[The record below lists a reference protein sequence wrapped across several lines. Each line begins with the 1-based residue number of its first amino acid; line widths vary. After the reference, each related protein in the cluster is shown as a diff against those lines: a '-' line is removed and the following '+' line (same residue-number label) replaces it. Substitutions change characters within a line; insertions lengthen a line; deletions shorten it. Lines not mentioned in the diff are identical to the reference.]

1 MRLLMKPFQLGPYE
15 LSHRVVMAP
24 LTRLRASGNGIVH
37 PLAATYYGQRASSG
51 GLLITEATSAAS
63 NGNGYLGAPGIY
75 DDSQI
80 APWRDV
86 AKAVHAKG
94 GRIFMQ
100 LYHAGRRS
108 HADVQPDRVR
118 PVGPS
123 EVVHGSQ
130 ALTEAG
136 WVPNTPNRALR
147 LDEMP
152 AIVEQFRLA
161 AARALAA
168 GFDGVELHGANGYLF
183 DQFMQDNSNLRR
195 DSYGGSIANRV
206 RLLLETAQAVST
218 VAGSARVGVRLSP
231 SGRVGDMADS
241 DPQALFSHVAAS
253 LARLDLAYLH
263 LIEPRMQGTALATAT
278 GAPEQPVAAALLRP
292 YYPGAIIV
300 AGGFE
305 PAGAEAILQ
314 SGDADLVAFGRH
326 FIANPDLPAR
336 ICHDWPLAAHDR
348 ATFYGGAAAGYTDY
362 PAFIDPLED
371 RTVQKT

>member
-1 MRLLMKPFQLGPYE
+1 MRLLMKPFELGPYE

-24 LTRLRASGNGIVH
+24 LTRLRASSDGIVH
-37 PLAATYYGQRASSG
+37 PLAAAYYGQRASSG
-51 GLLITEATSAAS
+51 GLLITEATSAAA

-75 DDSQI
+75 DDSQV
-80 APWRDV
+80 APWREV
-86 AKAVHAKG
+86 VKAVHAKG
-94 GRIFMQ
+94 GCIFMQ

-130 ALTEAG
+130 ALTAAG

-147 LDEMP
+147 LDEIP

-161 AARALAA
+161 AARALTA

-183 DQFMQDNSNLRR
+183 DQFMQDNSNLRH
-195 DSYGGSIANRV
+195 DSYGGSIANRA

-241 DPQALFSHVAAS
+241 DPPALFSHVAAS

-263 LIEPRMQGTALATAT
+263 LIEPRMQGTALDTAA
-278 GAPEQPVAAALLRP
+278 GAVEQPVAATMLRP
-292 YYPGAIIV
+292 YYSGNIIV

-336 ICHDWPLAAHDR
+336 ICHGWPLAAHDR
-348 ATFYGGAAAGYTDY
+348 ATFYGGGAAGYTDY
-362 PAFIDPLED
+362 AAFMHPL
-371 RTVQKT
+371 

>member
-75 DDSQI
+75 DDRQI

-86 AKAVHAKG
+86 VKAVHAKG

-218 VAGSARVGVRLSP
+218 VAGNARVGVRLSP

-241 DPQALFSHVAAS
+241 DPQALFSHVATS

-292 YYPGAIIV
+292 TTQAPSLSPAVSSQPAPRRSCSRAMPIWSPLAVTSSPIPTCRRAFATIGRWRPTTVPRSMGA
-300 AGGFE
+300 
-305 PAGAEAILQ
+305 
-314 SGDADLVAFGRH
+314 R
-326 FIANPDLPAR
+326 LPATPTIQLLSIR
-336 ICHDWPLAAHDR
+336 
-348 ATFYGGAAAGYTDY
+348 
-362 PAFIDPLED
+362 
-371 RTVQKT
+371 